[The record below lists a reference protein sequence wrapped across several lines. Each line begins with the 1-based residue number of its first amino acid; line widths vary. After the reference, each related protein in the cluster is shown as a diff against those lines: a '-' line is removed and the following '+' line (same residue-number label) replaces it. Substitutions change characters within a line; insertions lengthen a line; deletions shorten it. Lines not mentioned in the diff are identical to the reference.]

1 MEADFTIRVLEP
13 GDEEALETFLSERLE
28 QSMFLLSNMR
38 AVGLRDQGRVYE
50 GTYLGAFDAQRCL
63 SGVICQSWHGG
74 LLLQA
79 QGDALKAL
87 LEALPSYAPRPLA
100 GFIGPWPQIMA
111 AKAQLGLEHVS
122 YKLDKPERLYA
133 LELKRLRLPQP
144 LVEQR
149 WRVAR
154 AEAAQLEL
162 LSQWQVGF
170 SIEALQAK
178 EPAQDL
184 LEDVRD
190 ELARHI
196 ERETVFVLTQ
206 EDGQAVSMSSFNAML
221 PEAVQIGGVWTPQ
234 ALRSRG
240 YARAVVAGQLKI
252 ARDEG
257 KRMATLFTAIDNTPA
272 QRAYEA
278 IGFVE
283 VGTYGLSFL
292 EREHTWS
299 ERG

>member
-1 MEADFTIRVLEP
+1 
-13 GDEEALETFLSERLE
+13 
-28 QSMFLLSNMR
+28 MFLLSNMR

-50 GTYLGAFDAQRCL
+50 GTYLGAFDAQRRL
-63 SGVICQSWHGG
+63 GGVICQSWHGG

-87 LEALPSYAPRPLA
+87 LEALPKYAPRPLA

-111 AKAQLGLEHVS
+111 AKAQLGLEHVR

-133 LELKRLRLPQP
+133 LELKLLRLPQP
-144 LVEQR
+144 LADQR

-170 SIEALQAK
+170 AIEALQAK
-178 EPAQDL
+178 ERAQDL
-184 LEDVRD
+184 LDDVRD

-234 ALRSRG
+234 ELRSRG
-240 YARAVVAGQLKI
+240 YARAAVAGQLEI

-292 EREHTWS
+292 EDEHTWS
-299 ERG
+299 E